1 MKRKYAARLLA
12 MLTCMMVFGGC
23 SKAEPKVPA
32 EPEVPVET
40 KVPVEPEVPT
50 EPEGA
55 MKEHVEETKDAEEK
69 SEVKKELCPL
79 TISLKKT
86 YAYEMDDDTILS
98 YHNFTEAALAEAD
111 AEKLPELSAALAE
124 YSTERKEEASRF
136 YEMILEEAQDTYD
149 ELFEHESDTACDTA
163 MEPHFLGNDILVR
176 RADSAVVSF
185 LEEET
190 SFGGGVRS
198 NSDYRGVTFDAA
210 AGQRLG
216 LTEVISDI
224 SALSE
229 VLGQKLRKNYP
240 EIIFSDLGEYLDR
253 AMAAGG
259 EELSWTLGY
268 DGITFYFSPCDMASD
283 IDTLLT
289 ASIGFMEMPE
299 LFVEKYTMVPEEY
312 AVSFDMTET
321 LEFNLD
327 EDAEL
332 EQLQVCFEA
341 DEWGSITSVMITL
354 DGKEYLDE
362 EYYAYQGQPYLLRAN
377 GRYYLYLD
385 GTAENDY
392 RVMRVYELNQNE
404 IFPIETLWSAGV
416 HSLYLSDGTFITELP
431 TNPNRFVLDSRM
443 DALSTAAAGRVY
455 HVGADGLPEA
465 ETEYYTLNHEIVLT
479 SKLPLTVDVV
489 NPETGEILE
498 SAAELPAGTRLM
510 LYQTDNQTYADMR
523 LEDGRVCRFAVDLS
537 NGWPQLVNGMDA
549 EACFEGMIFAG

>member
-12 MLTCMMVFGGC
+12 MLTCMMVFSGC
-23 SKAEPKVPA
+23 SRTETKT
-32 EPEVPVET
+32 PVET
-40 KVPVEPEVPT
+40 ES
-50 EPEGA
+50 A
-55 MKEHVEETKDAEEK
+55 MKEYVEEMTDAEEK
-69 SEVKKELCPL
+69 SEVKKDLCPL
-79 TISLKKT
+79 TIFLKKT
-86 YAYEMDDDTILS
+86 YAYDMDDDTILS

-124 YSTERKEEASRF
+124 YSKERKEEASRS
-136 YEMILEEAQDTYD
+136 YEMILEGAQDTYD
-149 ELFEHESDTACDTA
+149 ELFKRESDTTCDMA
-163 MEPHFLGNDILVR
+163 MEPHSLENDILVR
-176 RADSAVVSF
+176 RADSTVVSF

-190 SFGGGVRS
+190 SFGGGACS

-210 AGQRLG
+210 AGQRLE
-216 LTEVISDI
+216 LTEVITDI
-224 SALSE
+224 SALPE
-229 VLGQKLRKNYP
+229 LLGQKLRKNYP
-240 EIIFSDLGEYLDR
+240 ELTLSGLGEYLDR

-259 EELSWTLGY
+259 EEFSWTLGY
-268 DGITFYFSPCDMASD
+268 DGITFYFSPYDMASD
-283 IDTLLT
+283 IDALLT

-312 AVSFDMTET
+312 TVCFDMAET

-332 EQLQVCFEA
+332 EQLQVRFEA
-341 DEWGSITSVMITL
+341 DEWGSFTSVMITL
-354 DGKEYLDE
+354 DGREFLDE
-362 EYYAYQGQPYLLRAN
+362 EYYAFQGQPYLVRVN
-377 GRYYLYLD
+377 GRCYLYLD

-392 RVMRVYELNQNE
+392 RVMRVYELNQKE
-404 IFPIETLWSAGV
+404 IFPVETLWSAGV

-443 DALSTAAAGRVY
+443 DALSTATAGRVY

-479 SKLPLTVDVV
+479 SKIPLTVDVV
-489 NPETGEILE
+489 NPDTGEILE
-498 SAAELPAGTRLM
+498 PTAELPAGTRLM

-537 NGWPQLVNGMDA
+537 NGWPQMVNGMDA
-549 EACFEGMIFAG
+549 EACFDGMIFAG